1 MMIKSNIALCALAL
15 FAGTVSAAPTLKIS
29 NTIAIDGDAR
39 WDYLYADSG
48 QHRLYVSHGTQTE
61 VIDTQTNKLA
71 GTIADT
77 NGVHGIAIA
86 NDLGLGFTS
95 NGKDNTVTVFE
106 LSSLKTRATIK
117 VGGKPDA
124 IIYVPQT
131 QRVVTFNEA
140 SKDATVID
148 AKEGTV
154 LGTVKISGN
163 PEFAQLDASGDI
175 YFNIEDSAEL
185 AVLSSSKLQLT
196 QRFALKPC
204 DSPTGLAVDKE
215 QRFYS
220 VCENKLMMVTAHDG
234 KNIAQLPI
242 GAGPDGVAW
251 MDGYAYSANG
261 QDGTLSVIGA
271 DADGKLQT
279 VATVPT
285 AIGARTIAADPATHR
300 LYLPTSDYK
309 PAQNGGRRQ
318 TIPGTFRILVVDVK

>member
-1 MMIKSNIALCALAL
+1 MMNKSRIALCVLAL
-15 FAGTVSAAPTLKIS
+15 FAGAASATPSLKIS
-29 NTIAIDGDAR
+29 NTIAIGGDAR
-39 WDYLYADSG
+39 WDYLYADSE

-61 VIDTQTNKLA
+61 VIDTQTNKSA

-86 NDLGLGFTS
+86 SDLGLGFIS
-95 NGKDNTVTVFE
+95 NGKDNSVTVFE
-106 LSSLKTRATIK
+106 LSSLKTRTTIK
-117 VGGKPDA
+117 VGGNPDA

-131 QRVVTFNEA
+131 QRVVTFNGA

-148 AKEGTV
+148 AKKNTV
-154 LGTVKISGN
+154 LGTVKIGGK
-163 PEFAQLDASGDI
+163 PEFAQLDSAGDI

-185 AVLSSSKLQLT
+185 AVLSSSTLKLT

-204 DSPTGLAVDKE
+204 DSPTGLAVDKD

-220 VCENKLMMVTAHDG
+220 VCDNKLMMVTAHDG
-234 KNIAQLPI
+234 KNLAQLPI

-261 QDGTLSVIGA
+261 QDGTLSMVGA
-271 DADGKLQT
+271 DASGKLQT
-279 VATVPT
+279 LATVPT
-285 AIGARTIAADPATHR
+285 AIGARTIAADSSTHR
-300 LYLPTSDYK
+300 LYLPTADYK

-318 TIPGTFRILVVDVK
+318 GIPGTFRVLVVDVQ